1 MIGATLE
8 LTNLFCRKTLL
19 AFFTFLLTGST
30 LIWSQTFVGNSISNI
45 GTPEII
51 NFNKQQYGAHYQNWD
66 ATQDPLTGFMYFANS
81 KGMLEYDGS
90 NWKTFEL
97 PRKQIVRSV
106 AADGSGKIYT
116 GGMASFGY
124 WEANEH
130 GVLAYHSL
138 THLIHDKE
146 FSREEIW
153 HIIPYQEGVLFQSFA
168 FLYFYKNGKVTKLK
182 NPGTILFV
190 HEVHH
195 RLFVDVINKGLFE
208 IVNNQFK
215 LLPDGEKLSHEAIDV
230 ILPFEGNSLLV
241 CTNNGLFVH
250 NGTSVKPLN
259 TQTNEFFQLYRLNR
273 AIKLHNGQYLFGTL
287 LNGIV
292 LTDANGKI
300 LRHINQRQGL
310 QNNTVLSLYE
320 DKVHNVWVGLDKG
333 IDLLML
339 SSPLSYFRDLD
350 GYLGTVYDIESLNG
364 WLYVGTNQGVY
375 CKPINSS
382 TPFKL
387 VPKTQGQVWDLA
399 VIDQQLFCGHNNG
412 TLLIEKNQA
421 RLISDIT
428 GGWTIKKLKSNPNW
442 LVQGTYT
449 RLCFYKKQANGS
461 WIFDHTLEN
470 LGGSFT
476 QVEEDNNGYL
486 WVYRPSTGINRIK
499 LDPSFKK
506 IISNQPFEG
515 EEFRNSTINLRSFQ
529 NKILITSPKGIKSY
543 QNDTRQF
550 QLDEDLQKWLFG
562 EVIHKI
568 FPISA
573 NELYVLRKDGSLSYA
588 KVGQK
593 PIDVPI
599 PNNRWVDIYENVV
612 KINSGEVLVCT
623 EDGFVILPP
632 SQILDKQASDNIKPF
647 IRSVSVVD
655 DSTAYLYR
663 FPPQN
668 QEITL
673 DYNENS
679 LSIIFSTTSISPKTK
694 YSYWL
699 ENGMKSWSPYQLIS
713 MKEFS
718 NLQPGSYIFHL
729 KSNQNAE
736 ENTISITILPP
747 WYWNAWSK
755 GLYTAIFIGINL
767 LFYRYQDRKF
777 RLKQLKE
784 RRKLERRLRRQAE
797 LSEQEIIRLRNEQ
810 LEQDVIR
817 KSEELANSTMTL
829 IKKNELLLEI
839 KQEVD
844 NLKKE
849 SGRNV
854 GNQAYRQIMN
864 LIDSNISSEQDWQVF
879 ESNFNK
885 VHEEFLKKLIELY
898 PNLTPSDLKLAAY
911 LRMNLS
917 SKEIAQLF
925 NITNRSVELK
935 RYRLRK
941 KMELDTEINL
951 GEFMMKI

>member
-1 MIGATLE
+1 MIEATLGLTE
-8 LTNLFCRKTLL
+8 LFYQKNIRVFFIFLFLSTSPL
-19 AFFTFLLTGST
+19 FGQGTGT
-30 LIWSQTFVGNSISNI
+30 INSIGS
-45 GTPEII
+45 PEVI

-106 AADGSGKIYT
+106 AADGTGRIYA
-116 GGMASFGY
+116 GGMGCFGY
-124 WEANEH
+124 WEANDK
-130 GVLAYHSL
+130 GTLTFHSL
-138 THLIHDKE
+138 THLIKDQE
-146 FSREEIW
+146 FPREEVW
-153 HIIPYQEGVLFQSFA
+153 HILPYKDGILFQSFA
-168 FLYFYKNGKVTKLK
+168 FMYFYQNGKVTKLK
-182 NPGTILFV
+182 NPGTILFT
-190 HEVHH
+190 HEVHGK
-195 RLFVDVINKGLFE
+195 LFVEIINKGLYE
-208 IVNNQFK
+208 IVNSTFQ
-215 LLPDGEKLSHEAIDV
+215 LLPQGEKLSKEAIDV
-230 ILPFEGNSLLV
+230 ILPYGKNQLLI

-250 NGTSVKPLN
+250 DGKSVKPLN
-259 TQTNEFFQLYRLNR
+259 AKTNEFFQQFRLNR
-273 AIKLHNGQYLFGTL
+273 AIQLHNGQYLFGTL

-292 LTDANGKI
+292 LTDQQGNI

-310 QNNTVLSLYE
+310 QNNTVLTLFE
-320 DKVHNVWVGLDKG
+320 DKTHNVWVGLDKG
-333 IDLLML
+333 IDLLIL
-339 SSPLSYFRDLD
+339 SSPLRFYRDLE

-364 WLYVGTNQGVY
+364 WLYVGTNQGLY
-375 CKPINSS
+375 CKPINSAES
-382 TPFKL
+382 FKI
-387 VPKTQGQVWDLA
+387 VPRTQGQVWDLS
-399 VIDQQLFCGHNNG
+399 VIDNQLFCGHNNG
-412 TLLIEKNQA
+412 TFIVDQNHATQVSE
-421 RLISDIT
+421 IT
-428 GGWTIKKLKSNPNW
+428 GGWTIKRLRSNPNW

-449 RLCFYKKQANGS
+449 RLCFYKKHENGS
-461 WIFDHTLEN
+461 WKFDHVLEKFP
-470 LGGSFT
+470 GSFT
-476 QVEEDNNGYL
+476 QVEEDNMGDL
-486 WVYRPSTGINRIK
+486 WIHGPSTGIHHLH
-499 LDPSFKK
+499 LDKNFKT
-506 IISNQPFEG
+506 ILSNQKFEG
-515 EEFRNSTINLRSFQ
+515 AEFQNNTLNLRFFQ
-529 NKILITSPKGIKSY
+529 NKILITTSDGLKSY
-543 QNDTRQF
+543 NSQYKQF
-550 QLDEDLQKWLFG
+550 KVDEQLQKWLFG
-562 EVIHKI
+562 AVIQKI
-568 FPISA
+568 FPIS
-573 NELYVLRKDGSLSYA
+573 NDELYVLRKDGSLSYA
-588 KVGQK
+588 KVGHT
-593 PIDVPI
+593 PIDIPV

-612 KINSGEVLVCT
+612 KMNNGEVLVCT
-623 EDGFVILPP
+623 EDGFVTLPDP
-632 SQILDKQASDNIKPF
+632 HTLSNVSTESAKPF
-647 IRSVSVVD
+647 IRSVSVLE
-655 DSTAYLYR
+655 DSTAYIYR

-673 DYNENS
+673 NYDENS
-679 LSIIFSTTSISPKTK
+679 LNIIFSTTSINPKIK

-699 ENGMKSWSPYQLIS
+699 ENGMKSWSPYQFIS

-718 NLQPGSYIFHL
+718 NLQSGTYIFHL
-729 KSNQNAE
+729 KSNQDNS
-736 ENTISITILPP
+736 ENTITITILPP

-755 GLYTAIFIGINL
+755 GLYLTIFIVINL

-784 RRKLERRLRRQAE
+784 RRKLERRIRRQAE
-797 LSEQEIIRLRNEQ
+797 LNEQEIIRLRNEQ

-829 IKKNELLLEI
+829 IKKNELLLDI

-925 NITNRSVELK
+925 NITHRSVELK

-941 KMELDTEINL
+941 KMELDTEVNL